1 MHKYARNFKTKGEQ
15 LYLCCKGGGISLLIK
30 ATQGKIKSQNPPHV
44 CIVCVFTLACLPPDV
59 LSPFPP
65 SLLSLSR

>member
-1 MHKYARNFKTKGEQ
+1 MPVTLRQKENSSIFVARV
-15 LYLCCKGGGISLLIK
+15 GGISLLIK

-44 CIVCVFTLACLPPDV
+44 CIVCVFALACLPPDV